1 MLSRRWSRHVTRY
14 TPKYSY
20 AFAYSICWCTVV
32 LLFLLIGYLKGCVK
46 KVIQMFVA
54 FSFKLDYTFCELKS
68 CNFISSGLR
77 SIAGID
83 FCMSGIISM
92 NIEHICWLH
101 TLIAW
106 ILTID
111 FVCLNFVMLFCIC
124 PSRFRWDLSATALY
138 LLYTFFSLV
147 QFV

>member
-1 MLSRRWSRHVTRY
+1 MVVTCC
-14 TPKYSY
+14 
-20 AFAYSICWCTVV
+20 AFSTMVKACHQVHAQVFTCICLQHLLVYCRAVV
-32 LLFLLIGYLKGCVK
+32 LLIGYLKGCVK

-111 FVCLNFVMLFCIC
+111 FVCLNFVMLFYIC
-124 PSRFRWDLSATALY
+124 PSRFRWDLSASAL
-138 LLYTFFSLV
+138 
-147 QFV
+147 